1 MFGIPS
7 MNLLEIEHPGGAS
20 MHVSAGGATKGRVGR
35 VGLAPSAFCL
45 LGVRGVAEG
54 TYGGVSAV
62 SNVDEKWGPIR
73 GVEPFGSAFGRPA
86 LKIGSCSLACTSV

>member
-1 MFGIPS
+1 M
-7 MNLLEIEHPGGAS
+7 
-20 MHVSAGGATKGRVGR
+20 
-35 VGLAPSAFCL
+35 
-45 LGVRGVAEG
+45 AEG

-86 LKIGSCSLACTSV
+86 LKIGSCSLACTSVAQHAQFDDVQRKANIDD